1 MQKHFCRL
9 LVHLL
14 TPTRPPDFIYGFL
27 FHNREKRA
35 AGAPL
40 VQPGTSNQKTENRYQ
55 KMLPSADSEDKRW
68 RYQVARAW
76 CWANARRELFKGAT
90 NWIQT
95 ISWNT
100 TEGQEKSL
108 RERQIT
114 CYSFELGEEI
124 RATRNTVSVSSWQQ
138 QQGLE
143 INWGL
148 VGVWGTSVG
157 SSQLSSPGESG
168 GQ

>member
-1 MQKHFCRL
+1 
-9 LVHLL
+9 
-14 TPTRPPDFIYGFL
+14 
-27 FHNREKRA
+27 
-35 AGAPL
+35 
-40 VQPGTSNQKTENRYQ
+40 
-55 KMLPSADSEDKRW
+55 MLPSADSEDKRW

-76 CWANARRELFKGAT
+76 CWANARSELFKGAT

-148 VGVWGTSVG
+148 VGVWATSVG
-157 SSQLSSPGESG
+157 SSQLAPDSLVVSNPLCGSFNTAKPGRVHTCSKDKFQAQENLSLHPDKRKL
-168 GQ
+168 